1 MAINSVATHEKSL
14 NFLSIFGTLIG
25 IGIFSKDYKVVNWR
39 SVGVVLN
46 IVTYSMVTIYCAVEF
61 RNDLEK
67 LVFCL
72 VTYGFAIQVRKGMP
86 MH

>member
-1 MAINSVATHEKSL
+1 MAINSVATYEKSL
-14 NFLSIFGTLIG
+14 SFLSNFGLLIG
-25 IGIFSKDYKVVNWR
+25 MDIFSKDYKIINWR

-46 IVTYSMVTIYCAVEF
+46 IVTYSMVTIYCIVEF

-86 MH
+86 MR

>member
-1 MAINSVATHEKSL
+1 MAIDSVATHEKSL
-14 NFLSIFGTLIG
+14 NFLSIFGFLIG
-25 IGIFSKDYKVVNWR
+25 MDVFSKDYKILNWR
-39 SVGVVLN
+39 SVGVVFD
-46 IVTYSMVTIYCAVEF
+46 IVTYSMVTIYCIVEF

-86 MH
+86 MR